1 MDLIQEFNRVMNE
14 TNRIS
19 LATTVD
25 NIPNVRVVNFY
36 NNPQNKKIVYFASFR
51 GSSKTL
57 DLLQNNIV
65 AFTTIP
71 VSNESSEHVRVKND
85 IVKKSDLTIYDLKNG
100 FIKKLPSYKEIIEKA
115 GYILDV
121 YEISFNE
128 ADVILDLGKGGKV
141 TF

>member
-1 MDLIQEFNRVMNE
+1 MELIKEFNRVMNE

-19 LATTVD
+19 LATTID

-36 NNPQNKKIVYFASFR
+36 NNPQNKEIVYFASFR

-57 DLLQNNIV
+57 ELLQNNIV

-71 VSNESSEHVRVKND
+71 VSNESSEHVRVKNA

-100 FIKKLPSYKEIIEKA
+100 FIKKLPSYKEIIEKS
-115 GYILDV
+115 GDMLDV

>member
-1 MDLIQEFNRVMNE
+1 ML
-14 TNRIS
+14 
-19 LATTVD
+19 
-25 NIPNVRVVNFY
+25 Y
-36 NNPQNKKIVYFASFR
+36 
-51 GSSKTL
+51 
-57 DLLQNNIV
+57 
-65 AFTTIP
+65 
-71 VSNESSEHVRVKND
+71 
-85 IVKKSDLTIYDLKNG
+85 DLTIYDLKNG

>member
-1 MDLIQEFNRVMNE
+1 M
-14 TNRIS
+14 
-19 LATTVD
+19 
-25 NIPNVRVVNFY
+25 
-36 NNPQNKKIVYFASFR
+36 
-51 GSSKTL
+51 
-57 DLLQNNIV
+57 
-65 AFTTIP
+65 
-71 VSNESSEHVRVKND
+71 KNA